1 MTPGLQDPLA
11 TLGELHAQ
19 WQRQCE
25 VLWRLV
31 LCLGQS
37 GADARAVRVAQT
49 LVAWFDD
56 VGMPSLAS
64 EEALLEVAVRAE
76 VRPRSQRAVADLGAC
91 LSRQRE
97 RLQAQ
102 WEQLR
107 PQLVAAAQGQADAR
121 VVEAAWAFIE
131 TARQHLWLEEG
142 TLLPAARHALGAEAL
157 RGIDRQVAGA
167 VQVHG
172 GR

>member
-56 VGMPSLAS
+56 VGPPDKIGVKSD
-64 EEALLEVAVRAE
+64 VKY
-76 VRPRSQRAVADLGAC
+76 RSTATRLGH
-91 LSRQRE
+91 S
-97 RLQAQ
+97 
-102 WEQLR
+102 
-107 PQLVAAAQGQADAR
+107 
-121 VVEAAWAFIE
+121 
-131 TARQHLWLEEG
+131 
-142 TLLPAARHALGAEAL
+142 RHARPHSAVKADRTKLILAIGHQAL
-157 RGIDRQVAGA
+157 RRAQDPRALPKRVPVVSLDHSFLLNPIPDKRRQQSWPLALRR
-167 VQVHG
+167 
-172 GR
+172 GRSGLEPCCAR